1 MVCRKLAT
9 MAAVLSAVVMA
20 QPWGALAAQSRFIN
34 VGTAGVTGVYF
45 PAGGA
50 ICRFV
55 NKGRREHSI
64 RCAVEPTGGSVVNI
78 GRVRAGT
85 LDFGIV
91 QSDWHYYAYKG
102 ESMLKE
108 VGPFKDLRSVFSLH
122 GEPFTVV
129 ARADAKI
136 RQFQDLKGK
145 RVNVG
150 NPGSGQRG
158 TIDVILGAMGWT
170 VGDFGSVFE
179 LSSDEQSQALCDNKI
194 DAMVFVSGFPSGSVK
209 EATTL
214 CAAKIVDV
222 RGPAI
227 DKLVRE
233 NTFYR
238 KTIIPGGIYPGTD
251 RDIQTFGTL
260 ATVVTTSREPDDVV
274 YHVVKAVFENL
285 EEFRKQHPAF
295 LRLEAEEMIRDG
307 LTAPLHPGA
316 LRYYKEKGW
325 L

>member
-1 MVCRKLAT
+1 MKCRKLAIV
-9 MAAVLSAVVMA
+9 AAVLSTVVMS

-55 NKGRREHSI
+55 NKGRSEHGI

-102 ESMLKE
+102 ESKLRD
-108 VGPFKDLRSVFSLH
+108 VGPFKELRSVFSLH

-129 ARADAKI
+129 ARADAEI
-136 RQFQDLKGK
+136 RQFEGLKGK
-145 RVNVG
+145 RVNIG

-158 TIDVILGAMGWT
+158 TMDVILVAMGWT
-170 VGDFGSVFE
+170 VADFGSVLE

-214 CAAKIVDV
+214 CAAQLVDV
-222 RGPAI
+222 KGPAI
-227 DKLVRE
+227 DKLVRD
-233 NTFYR
+233 NVFYR
-238 KTIIPGGIYPGTD
+238 KMVIPGGIYPGTD
-251 RDIQTFGTL
+251 RDIRTFGTL
-260 ATVVTTSREPDDVV
+260 ATFVTTSREPEDVV
-274 YHVVKAVFENL
+274 YHLVKAVFENL
-285 EEFRKQHPAF
+285 DEFRKQHPAF
-295 LRLEAEEMIRDG
+295 LRLEAAEMIRDG